1 MKHWST
7 LLLVGGLGTGILQ
20 AHEVLVHK
28 AITRKAISFLSS
40 KLTAE
45 SDKPFRDCLGIIE
58 AALLPGVADE
68 DDGPG
73 NRFMFHFDPPLRNS
87 ISFIYVQSSCSALE
101 WGFSSDP
108 LVNIPSPFL
117 SRPCSHNQPFD
128 YNTYWPLQLIESEV
142 TLQNEHTWGAA
153 VAAASSSDLAK
164 RIEGW
169 KHLGYVLHLL
179 QDMTSPAHV
188 RSDGHP
194 PGNSDPVE
202 NPVSPASARVPG
214 TPVGRDLIRL
224 PSAPDYFRTL
234 QGWTQRRFYS
244 ADTVFRQP
252 DDSGYNLAGPSY
264 SLIDLKSGLIY
275 DQEGRRI
282 AQLGRLGRLAA
293 QLGLLDLTGATITEE
308 IANEQWKELG
318 PEAVLYSASL
328 IYKFYE
334 EVDKKLPC
342 GPMTCV
348 EIAGVIG
355 PPTSPSTPNHF
366 DWVKENDP
374 VSIHFLADV
383 TASQK
388 ITPVF
393 FIPGTLELQL
403 GSRRFSSV
411 DRMVSRWDVTNGSFR
426 DSCRYYL
433 GSTLV
438 PNGNSATADPR
449 YDFDACFSLTQQEA
463 VKYQALPLPQDF
475 SIFKPPYSLPILGDL
490 NFHLLQGTGLLT
502 MRISTIDGYS
512 TYFGPCRTPWQPER

>member
-1 MKHWST
+1 
-7 LLLVGGLGTGILQ
+7 
-20 AHEVLVHK
+20 
-28 AITRKAISFLSS
+28 
-40 KLTAE
+40 
-45 SDKPFRDCLGIIE
+45 
-58 AALLPGVADE
+58 
-68 DDGPG
+68 
-73 NRFMFHFDPPLRNS
+73 MFHFDPPLRNS
-87 ISFIYVQSSCSALE
+87 ISLIYVQSSCSAQE
-101 WGFSSDP
+101 WGLSSDP
-108 LVNIPSPFL
+108 LVNATSPFL
-117 SRPCSHNQPFD
+117 SMPCSHNQPID
-128 YNTYWPLQLIESEV
+128 YNTYWPLQLIRSEV

-153 VAAASSSDLAK
+153 VAAASAPDLAK

-188 RSDGHP
+188 RSDGHG

-202 NPVSPASARVPG
+202 DPVDPRSIRVPG
-214 TPVGRDLIRL
+214 LPVGRDLIRL
-224 PSAPDYFRTL
+224 PAATDYFRTL

-244 ADTVFRQP
+244 RDTVFRQP

-293 QLGLLDLTGATITEE
+293 QLGLVDLTGATITEE
-308 IANEQWKELG
+308 IANEQWGELG
-318 PEAVLYSASL
+318 PEAVLYTASL

-334 EVDKKLPC
+334 EVEKKLPC

-348 EIAGVIG
+348 EIEGVIG
-355 PPTSPSTPNHF
+355 PPSSPSTPNYF
-366 DWVKENDP
+366 DWVKENDT

-393 FIPGTLELQL
+393 LIPGTLELQL

-411 DRMVSRWDVTNGSFR
+411 DRIVTRWDVTNGSFL
-426 DSCRYYL
+426 DSCRYGL
-433 GSTLV
+433 ASSLV
-438 PNGNSATADPR
+438 PDGDSPTAAPK
-449 YDFDACFSLTQQEA
+449 YDTIACFRLKQEEA

-475 SIFKPPYSLPILGDL
+475 SIFKPPWGFPNLGYLDLSLLEGA
-490 NFHLLQGTGLLT
+490 GLLT
-502 MRISTIDGYS
+502 RKISTIDGYS
-512 TYFGPCRTPWQPER
+512 TYFGPCRTQWQPGQ